1 MENMVINVLNT
12 PALFN
17 TLLYRLKIKT
27 HLMHHAPKGGV
38 LIRILKADTKV
49 RL

>member
-17 TLLYRLKIKT
+17 TLLYRLKIKLT
-27 HLMHHAPKGGV
+27 HLMPHAPKRV
-38 LIRILKADTKV
+38 LIRIIKADTKV